1 MDHGERLPRALGDH
15 LAIALG
21 DEPAIPGGVSL
32 DAALPGAS
40 TFRWRAWKQYDFPR
54 SGAWRET
61 ARPSA
66 CVTRSSVALRH
77 KSSLCFLKGEWNG
90 GPCRTIC
97 LAPYRDV
104 AFSGPLRRHPE
115 TAMMRSGLA
124 EIASQGTV

>member
-61 ARPSA
+61 ARPSG
-66 CVTRSSVALRH
+66 C
-77 KSSLCFLKGEWNG
+77 NYQ
-90 GPCRTIC
+90 I
-97 LAPYRDV
+97 
-104 AFSGPLRRHPE
+104 FSGVAPQIVTVLSEGRVERWAVPDD
-115 TAMMRSGLA
+115 LP
-124 EIASQGTV
+124 GTVSGCRLFRAVKTASRDGHDA